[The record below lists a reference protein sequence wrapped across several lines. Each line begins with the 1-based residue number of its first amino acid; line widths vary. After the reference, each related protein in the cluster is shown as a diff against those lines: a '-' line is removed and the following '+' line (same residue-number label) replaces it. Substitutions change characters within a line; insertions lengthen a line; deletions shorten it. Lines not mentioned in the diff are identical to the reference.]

1 MGLDRFDAIVSEY
14 LGLLV
19 DPEHERNV
27 GTINV
32 GVEQTDL
39 VSELSHGKR
48 QIHRERSLSDSAL
61 TGTDCDNRFHAGK
74 RLRALRRLSGTRRHR
89 CIQEITFQIG
99 GWMGRAYSYNY
110 TGATS
115 GQ

>member
-19 DPEHERNV
+19 DPEHEGNV
-27 GTINV
+27 WAINV

-39 VSELSHGKR
+39 VSELRHGKR
-48 QIHRERSLSDSAL
+48 QIHRERGLSDSTLA
-61 TGTDCDNRFHAGK
+61 GTDCNNRFHAGK

-89 CIQEITFQIG
+89 CIQGITFQIG
-99 GWMGRAYSYNY
+99 SWMGRAYLFNY
-110 TGATS
+110 TDATS
-115 GQ
+115 P